1 MKVQFVKNSKS
12 KLEVQTMESNKLKI
26 MLMFTG
32 SDNDIMTTSEL
43 LEIVRMKKAA
53 LHALLMDKE
62 IFPNTPRTSQLP
74 GSSENSPNRK
84 YFGLQ
89 IKTPLER
96 LSSAGVIISVGTKFE
111 ANLLTMKILHQPV
124 ELDGNQMD
132 SMHLMDIEEVVCGI
146 SGNGR
151 KGVALVQPTTR
162 GQFPQYGAMRT
173 LLPYCKEARHIYKT
187 GGMAASAHCS
197 TIVVAAEGQN
207 GLVIDDYT
215 ESKAWKVAPGF
226 SGNDLKQASFSYV
239 QEIYRTP
246 ICTGGK
252 LVDNAQPLPYEM
264 EMSAG
269 FMAALERRGAFVD
282 TNRIGFV
289 RVVTSNFENPMLS
302 QGSNPDSMDILAQFW
317 K

>member
-1 MKVQFVKNSKS
+1 
-12 KLEVQTMESNKLKI
+12 MESTKLKI

-43 LEIVRMKKAA
+43 LEIVTMKKAG

-84 YFGLQ
+84 YFGLRL
-89 IKTPLER
+89 KTPLER
-96 LSSAGVIISVGTKFE
+96 LSSADVIISVGTKFE
-111 ANLLTMKILHQPV
+111 ANSLTPKILHQPV

-146 SGNGR
+146 SENGR

-162 GQFPQYGAMRT
+162 GQFPQYGAMST
-173 LLPYCKEARHIYKT
+173 LYPYCKGARHFYKT
-187 GGMAASAHCS
+187 GGMAASAHCG
-197 TIVVAAEGQN
+197 TLVVAAEGQD

-215 ESKAWKVAPGF
+215 ESPSKAWKVAPGF
-226 SGNDLKQASFSYV
+226 PGNDLQQASFSYGP
-239 QEIYRTP
+239 EIFRTP
-246 ICTGGK
+246 ICTGGN
-252 LVDNAQPLPYEM
+252 LVDKAQPLPYEI
-264 EMSAG
+264 EMSG
-269 FMAALERRGAFVD
+269 FMTALQRRGAFVD

-289 RVVTSNFENPMLS
+289 GVVTSNFENSQLS
-302 QGSNPDSMDILAQFW
+302 QGKNPDSMDILAQFW
-317 K
+317 KYFLNSL